1 MDAFNVP
8 YTIFDPNQ
16 SIPSCTFAETTEI
29 SFVSTTVSSWSHT
42 VTHDICMI
50 HINTMGSHYYGT
62 GGSSPGRDCSIT
74 CLKDSDLDTIYLWIP
89 YATIAK
95 SGATITVT
103 NKSSNYNGS
112 AIITIYEFNFA

>member
-16 SIPSCTFAETTEI
+16 SIPPCTFVETTEI
-29 SFVSTTVSSWSHT
+29 SFVSTTVSTWTHT

-50 HINTMGSHYYGT
+50 HINTMGHYYY
-62 GGSSPGRDCSIT
+62 SSSASNPGRDCSLT

-89 YATIAK
+89 YATITK

-103 NKSSNYNGS
+103 NKSSNYTGS
-112 AIITIYEFNFA
+112 AIITIYEFDFA